1 MSFLRGNIGESLW
14 LNELSKTHTDIE
26 KAPNKKFYDPR
37 AWLRSGETAFVER
50 LTRSFEDLNCLNR
63 NSA

>member
-37 AWLRSGETAFVER
+37 AWMRKAEESMIER
-50 LTRSFEDLNCLNR
+50 LKIGFEDLNCINR
-63 NSA
+63 N